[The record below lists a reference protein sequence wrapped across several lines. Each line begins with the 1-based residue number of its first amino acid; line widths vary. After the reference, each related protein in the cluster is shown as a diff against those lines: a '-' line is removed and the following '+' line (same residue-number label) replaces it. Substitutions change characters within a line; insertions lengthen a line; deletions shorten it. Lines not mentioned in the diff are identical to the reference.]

1 MTRKPAF
8 PALDATSFGARVPVS
23 KYWHCQNQL
32 KSAISASIRPSSG
45 GCLLYKTCPTA
56 ARLDNVMERQMRF
69 RLTLAV
75 VAAFIGSS
83 SVPAL
88 AQAPALAPTAINR
101 GGAGVAGTGFGTAVG
116 IAPRQVP
123 LAIGRGHIGA
133 GTGGTGGGVGNAS
146 GGINDTPR
154 AGTGGI
160 RDTTSWGLSTGGV
173 NGTGRGLSAATGGVN
188 DGSTFGRSTG
198 GISGSSIGAGTGGRG
213 DLNSLGAG
221 TGGIH
226 EGNAPRFQVV
236 Q

>member
-1 MTRKPAF
+1 
-8 PALDATSFGARVPVS
+8 
-23 KYWHCQNQL
+23 
-32 KSAISASIRPSSG
+32 
-45 GCLLYKTCPTA
+45 
-56 ARLDNVMERQMRF
+56 MRC

-75 VAAFIGSS
+75 VVAFIGSS

-88 AQAPALAPTAINR
+88 TQAPASPALAPTAINR
-101 GGAGVAGTGFGTAVG
+101 GGAGVAGTGFGSAVG

-123 LAIGRGHIGA
+123 MAIGRGHIGA

-160 RDTTSWGLSTGGV
+160 RDTTSWGLSTGGIT
-173 NGTGRGLSAATGGVN
+173 GAGRGLSAATGGLK
-188 DGSTFGRSTG
+188 DGGTFGRSTG
-198 GISGSSIGAGTGGRG
+198 GIIGSSIGAGTGGRG

-221 TGGIH
+221 TGGIN
-226 EGNAPRFQVV
+226 EGNAPRFQIV